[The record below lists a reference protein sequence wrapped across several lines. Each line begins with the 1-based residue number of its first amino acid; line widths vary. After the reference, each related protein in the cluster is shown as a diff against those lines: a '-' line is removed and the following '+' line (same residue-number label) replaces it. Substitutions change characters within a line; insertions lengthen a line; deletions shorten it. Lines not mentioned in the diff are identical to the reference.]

1 MIVFPE
7 SINELP
13 KENPSEALDI
23 TENYIK
29 YMCQRIDWAM
39 GNVTK
44 NVSKAGVSNAEMY
57 ILLTALQNTVSALQS
72 TVNSHGA
79 SISALLQSV
88 ATLGND
94 YSALAGRVTTL
105 ESTVNAL
112 TQQVNTL
119 ASNYTALEQR
129 VTALEN
135 NNTEGT

>member
-44 NVSKAGVSNAEMY
+44 NVSKAGVSSAEMY

-72 TVNSHGA
+72 TVNSQSA
-79 SISALLQSV
+79 SISALSQTV
-88 ATLGND
+88 NTLGND
-94 YSALAGRVTTL
+94 YAALAGRVTTL
-105 ESTVNAL
+105 EN
-112 TQQVNTL
+112 
-119 ASNYTALEQR
+119 NYTALEQR
-129 VTALEN
+129 VAALEN
-135 NNTEGT
+135 NG

>member
-57 ILLTALQNTVSALQS
+57 ILLTALQNTVYALQS
-72 TVNSHGA
+72 TVNSQGA
-79 SISALLQSV
+79 IISALTQSVTVLNNDQTALKNRV
-88 ATLGND
+88 ATLEN
-94 YSALAGRVTTL
+94 
-105 ESTVNAL
+105 
-112 TQQVNTL
+112 
-119 ASNYTALEQR
+119 NYTALEQR

-135 NNTEGT
+135 KT

>member
-57 ILLTALQNTVSALQS
+57 ILLTALQNTVSAMQS
-72 TVNSHGA
+72 TVNSQGA
-79 SISALLQSV
+79 SISALMQSG
-88 ATLGND
+88 TILGND
-94 YSALAGRVTTL
+94 
-105 ESTVNAL
+105 
-112 TQQVNTL
+112 
-119 ASNYTALEQR
+119 YTALEQR
-129 VTALEN
+129 VTALGSDYTALEQRVAALEN
-135 NNTEGT
+135 KT

>member
-23 TENYIK
+23 TEIYIK
-29 YMCQRIDWAM
+29 YMCQRIDWAI

-72 TVNSHGA
+72 TVNSQGA
-79 SISALLQSV
+79 SISALTQSVTVLNNDQTALKNRV
-88 ATLGND
+88 ATLEN
-94 YSALAGRVTTL
+94 
-105 ESTVNAL
+105 
-112 TQQVNTL
+112 
-119 ASNYTALEQR
+119 NYTALEQR

-135 NNTEGT
+135 KT

>member
-72 TVNSHGA
+72 TVNSQGA
-79 SISALLQSV
+79 SISALTQSV
-88 ATLGND
+88 TVLRND
-94 YSALAGRVTTL
+94 MNELAGRVTAT
-105 ESTVNAL
+105 ENNYTAL
-112 TQQVNTL
+112 RND
-119 ASNYTALEQR
+119 YTALEQR
-129 VTALEN
+129 VAALEN
-135 NNTEGT
+135 KT

>member
-44 NVSKAGVSNAEMY
+44 NVSKAAVSNAEMY

-72 TVNSHGA
+72 TVNSQGA
-79 SISALLQSV
+79 SISALTQSVTVLNNDQTALKNRV
-88 ATLGND
+88 ATLEN
-94 YSALAGRVTTL
+94 
-105 ESTVNAL
+105 
-112 TQQVNTL
+112 
-119 ASNYTALEQR
+119 NYTALEQR

-135 NNTEGT
+135 KT

>member
-29 YMCQRIDWAM
+29 YMCQRIDWAI

-72 TVNSHGA
+72 TVNSQGA
-79 SISALLQSV
+79 SISALTQSVTVLNNDQTALKNRV
-88 ATLGND
+88 ATLEN
-94 YSALAGRVTTL
+94 
-105 ESTVNAL
+105 
-112 TQQVNTL
+112 
-119 ASNYTALEQR
+119 NYTALEQR

-135 NNTEGT
+135 KT

>member
-7 SINELP
+7 SINEVNENDAP
-13 KENPSEALDI
+13 KALRVIEA
-23 TENYIK
+23 YIK
-29 YMCQRIDWAM
+29 YMCQRTEWAM
-39 GNVTK
+39 GNMTK
-44 NVSKAGVSNAEMY
+44 TVSAAGVSSAETY

-105 ESTVNAL
+105 ESTANAL

>member
-57 ILLTALQNTVSALQS
+57 ILLTALQNTVSAMQS
-72 TVNSHGA
+72 TVNSQGA
-79 SISALLQSV
+79 SISALTQSVTVLNNDQTALKNRV
-88 ATLGND
+88 ATLEN
-94 YSALAGRVTTL
+94 
-105 ESTVNAL
+105 
-112 TQQVNTL
+112 
-119 ASNYTALEQR
+119 NYTALEQR

-135 NNTEGT
+135 KT

>member
-23 TENYIK
+23 AENYIK

-72 TVNSHGA
+72 TVNSQGA
-79 SISALLQSV
+79 SISALTQSVTVLNNDQTALKNRV
-88 ATLGND
+88 ATLEN
-94 YSALAGRVTTL
+94 
-105 ESTVNAL
+105 
-112 TQQVNTL
+112 
-119 ASNYTALEQR
+119 NYTALEQR

-135 NNTEGT
+135 KT

>member
-44 NVSKAGVSNAEMY
+44 NVSKAGVSSAEMY

-72 TVNSHGA
+72 TVNSQSA
-79 SISALLQSV
+79 SISALSQ
-88 ATLGND
+88 AINTLSND
-94 YSALAGRVTTL
+94 QAALAGRVSTL
-105 ESTVNAL
+105 ET
-112 TQQVNTL
+112 
-119 ASNYTALEQR
+119 NYAALEQR
-129 VTALEN
+129 VAALEN
-135 NNTEGT
+135 NG

>member
-29 YMCQRIDWAM
+29 YMCQRIDWAI

-44 NVSKAGVSNAEMY
+44 NVSKAGVSNVEMY

-72 TVNSHGA
+72 TVNSQGA
-79 SISALLQSV
+79 SISALTQSVTVLNNDQTALKNRV
-88 ATLGND
+88 ATLEN
-94 YSALAGRVTTL
+94 
-105 ESTVNAL
+105 
-112 TQQVNTL
+112 
-119 ASNYTALEQR
+119 NYTALEQR

-135 NNTEGT
+135 KT

>member
-57 ILLTALQNTVSALQS
+57 ILLTALQNTVYALQS
-72 TVNSHGA
+72 TVNSQGA
-79 SISALLQSV
+79 SISALTQSVTVLNNDQTALKNRV
-88 ATLGND
+88 ATLEN
-94 YSALAGRVTTL
+94 
-105 ESTVNAL
+105 
-112 TQQVNTL
+112 
-119 ASNYTALEQR
+119 NYTALEQR

-135 NNTEGT
+135 KT

>member
-7 SINELP
+7 SINDLP
-13 KENPSEALDI
+13 KEKPSEALDI

-44 NVSKAGVSNAEMY
+44 NVSKAGVSSAEMY

-72 TVNSHGA
+72 TVNSQSA
-79 SISALLQSV
+79 SISALSQTV
-88 ATLGND
+88 NTLSND
-94 YSALAGRVTTL
+94 QAALAGRVSTL
-105 ESTVNAL
+105 ET
-112 TQQVNTL
+112 
-119 ASNYTALEQR
+119 NYAALEQR

-135 NNTEGT
+135 NG

>member
-13 KENPSEALDI
+13 KENLSDALDI

-72 TVNSHGA
+72 TVNSQGA
-79 SISALLQSV
+79 SISALTQS
-88 ATLGND
+88 
-94 YSALAGRVTTL
+94 VTTL
-105 ESTVNAL
+105 DND
-112 TQQVNTL
+112 
-119 ASNYTALEQR
+119 YTALEQR
-129 VTALEN
+129 VTALEKRVTALEN
-135 NNTEGT
+135 KT